1 MSDHL
6 ISMVV
11 NIPMAVNFLFKINEA
26 KSFKTLIEMHHR
38 HTFVDGQ
45 VDLHFSRNTFNVCK
59 QDDISVYMLK
69 GVIIFTVCA
78 VWAVRAATENFLN
91 FAKLTCFFHI
101 FKLKFLYF
109 VGFAL

>member
-26 KSFKTLIEMHHR
+26 KSFRTLIEMHHR

-45 VDLHFSRNTFNVCK
+45 VDLHFSRNIFNVCK

-91 FAKLTCFFHI
+91 FAKVRSF
-101 FKLKFLYF
+101 
-109 VGFAL
+109 